1 MSIYKP
7 VMSVAELQAFLI
19 EAFPGHSEGEGV
31 SGTLIEDVSP
41 GAVRARLVY
50 GDHHLRPGGTISGPT
65 MMGLADHVMY
75 ALVLAHIGPVA
86 LAVTTNLNIN
96 FLRKPAPADLIA
108 EARFVKL
115 GRRLAVGEVHI
126 YGGDK
131 KMVAQVSCTYSIP
144 PQEGGKTE

>member
-1 MSIYKP
+1 MSNYKP
-7 VMSVAELQAFLI
+7 VMDVAEVQAFLI
-19 EAFPGHSEGEGV
+19 GAFPDRGEGAGV
-31 SGTLIEDVSP
+31 AGTIIEDVSP
-41 GAVRARLVY
+41 GAVRARLLY
-50 GDHHLRPGGTISGPT
+50 SDNHLRPGGTISGPT

-126 YGGDK
+126 YGGDG

-144 PQEGGKTE
+144 PK